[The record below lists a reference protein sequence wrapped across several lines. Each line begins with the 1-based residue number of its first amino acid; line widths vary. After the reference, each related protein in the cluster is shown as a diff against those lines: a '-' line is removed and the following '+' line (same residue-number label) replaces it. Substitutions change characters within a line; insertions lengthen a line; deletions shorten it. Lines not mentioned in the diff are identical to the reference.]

1 MVCVSEVQ
9 ANGKIKNALLFS
21 TDIHLSPQQIIEYY
35 QARFQIEFIFRDAKQ
50 FTGLSDCQS
59 PHPQRLDFHFND
71 SLTSLNLAKY
81 QAYNCHLSSQ
91 PFVFSMASYKR
102 LQLYRHLLSTFID
115 KLDWDPNLILN
126 HSNFP
131 SLLSYGTLAA

>member
-1 MVCVSEVQ
+1 VCISEVQ
-9 ANGKIKNALLFS
+9 AHGKIKNALLFS
-21 TDIHLSPQQIIEYY
+21 TDIKLPPEQIIKYY
-35 QARFQIEFIFRDAKQ
+35 QARFQIEFVFRDAKQ

-59 PHPQRLDFHFND
+59 PYPQRLDFHFND